1 MKLVTE
7 MMREFHE
14 GGVSGDCANMRR
26 LAERVSCYRI
36 RVYAVHAESFA
47 DLSFDDVTR
56 LHDDGRILG

>member
-26 LAERVSCYRI
+26 LAERVPCRRI
-36 RVYAVHAESFA
+36 RGYAVHAESFA
-47 DLSFDDVTR
+47 DLSFDAAAR